1 MHQHRGRQVAWP
13 GIEPGFAGSQPDVI
27 TTILPR
33 GGKVLEAGGKWRI
46 RTPSLAASTVFKT
59 A

>member
-1 MHQHRGRQVAWP
+1 MKGIQGRKSPVKMIFMVAWP

-33 GGKVLEAGGKWRI
+33 ERVSPGGR
-46 RTPSLAASTVFKT
+46 
-59 A
+59 